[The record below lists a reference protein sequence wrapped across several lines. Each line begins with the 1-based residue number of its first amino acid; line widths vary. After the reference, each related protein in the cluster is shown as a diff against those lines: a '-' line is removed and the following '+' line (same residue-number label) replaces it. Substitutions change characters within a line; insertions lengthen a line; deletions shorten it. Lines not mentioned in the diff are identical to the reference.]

1 MRQFDTE
8 HATLL
13 ATTMRQSLADGRWH
27 TDRYTESVIGRVDRV
42 LATPCDDAEQIAMRN
57 GMLSVIAS
65 DLFVLAQ
72 GAWLDGSLERP
83 SAMETR
89 LLSPGRPRHFDDFP
103 LDNVVVVSF
112 TDRPVP
118 LARAA

>member
-1 MRQFDTE
+1 MKQFDTE

-13 ATTMRQSLADGRWH
+13 ASTMRQSLADGRWH
-27 TDRYTESVIGRVDRV
+27 TDRYTESMIDRVDRV
-42 LATPCDDAEQIAMRN
+42 LATPCDDADQTAMRD
-57 GMLSVIAS
+57 GMLSVMAS
-65 DLFVLAQ
+65 NLFVVAQ

-89 LLSPGRPRHFDDFP
+89 LLSPARPRHFDDFP